1 MQWTLDEEFGAMKAR
16 SLIHGSSIFAVP
28 LALTALLAAPA
39 RAAEPT
45 LSDATEDCLAC
56 HEEVTP
62 GIVSDW
68 QRSRHARIS
77 LAEAVKK
84 NPLERR
90 VSLPAAPDEG
100 ADIVVGCAECHL
112 RNPAD
117 HPDTFE
123 HNGYDVHIVVSPAD
137 CDDCHPVEREQ
148 YDRNLMAN
156 AYGNLA
162 NNELYE
168 SLVHS
173 INGPQRL
180 EGGAVLQDP
189 PDELTNADSCYS
201 CHGTVVGV
209 KGLATRD
216 TDLGEME
223 FPVLTG
229 WPNQGVGRINPDG
242 TKGACTACHTRHQ
255 FSVEMA
261 RKPYT
266 CSQCH
271 KGPDVPAYPVYLVSK
286 HGNIF
291 SSLHKQWDF
300 DAVPWTAGKDF
311 TAPTCATCHV
321 SLVTSEFGEILAERT
336 HQMSDRL
343 PHRIFGLIYATPHPV
358 SPDTTVIRNKAGL
371 PLPAELTGQPAAE
384 YLIDKKEMA
393 ARRDRMQGICS
404 GCHSGQWVDGFFV
417 RFERTIETTN
427 SATMTA
433 TQLISKAWDLGV
445 ARGPVQGDSLFNEAI
460 ERMWAAQWLFYA
472 NSTRFASAMG
482 GADYGVFANGR
493 WELSHNIQKMKDW
506 LEFKRGGKFNEK
518 DAE

>member
-1 MQWTLDEEFGAMKAR
+1 MKGR
-16 SLIHGSSIFAVP
+16 GIPLFSSIFAVFFV
-28 LALTALLAAPA
+28 LAVLPVVSSGAADPALS
-39 RAAEPT
+39 E
-45 LSDATEDCLAC
+45 ATEECLGC

-68 QRSRHARIS
+68 RRSRHSRVS
-77 LAEAVKK
+77 LAEAMQKK
-84 NPLERR
+84 SLERR
-90 VSLPAAPDEG
+90 VSLTSAPDEG
-100 ADIVVGCAECHL
+100 AGIVVGCAECHL
-112 RNPAD
+112 RNAAD

-137 CDDCHPVEREQ
+137 CDDCHPVERKQ
-148 YDRNLMAN
+148 YGKNLMAS
-156 AYGNLA
+156 AYGNLK
-162 NNELYE
+162 NNELYG
-168 SLVHS
+168 SLVHAV
-173 INGPQRL
+173 NGPQL
-180 EGGAVLQDP
+180 LDGGAVVQDP
-189 PDELTNADSCYS
+189 PDELTDADSCYS

-209 KGLATRD
+209 KGLQTRD
-216 TDLGEME
+216 TDMGEME

-271 KGPDVPAYPVYLVSK
+271 KGPDVPAYPVFLVSK

-291 SSLHKQWDF
+291 SSLHKEWDF

-311 TAPTCATCHV
+311 TAPTCAACHV
-321 SLVTSEFGEILAERT
+321 SLITTEGGEVLAERT

-343 PHRIFGLIYATPHPV
+343 SHRIFGLIYATPHPV

-371 PLPAELTGQPAAE
+371 PLPAELTGEPAVE
-384 YLIDKKEMA
+384 HLIDEKEMA
-393 ARRDRMQGICS
+393 ARRDRMKGVCS
-404 GCHSGQWVDGFFV
+404 GCHSGQWAGSFFE

-427 SATMTA
+427 SATQTA
-433 TQLISKAWDLGV
+433 TQLVSRAWDFGA
-445 ARGPVQGDSLFNEAI
+445 ARGPAQGDSLFNEAI
-460 ERMWAAQWLFYA
+460 ERMWTAQWLFYA
-472 NSTRFASAMG
+472 NSTRYASAMG

-493 WELSHNIQKMKDW
+493 WELSRNIERMKDW
-506 LEFKRGGKFNEK
+506 LEFKLGGKLKKK